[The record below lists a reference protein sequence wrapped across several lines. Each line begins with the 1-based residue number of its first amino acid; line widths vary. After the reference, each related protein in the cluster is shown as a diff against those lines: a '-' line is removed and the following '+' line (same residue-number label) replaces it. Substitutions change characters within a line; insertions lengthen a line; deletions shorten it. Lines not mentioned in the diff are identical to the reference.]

1 MCEERPPSL
10 AGRWGCP
17 GWYKPTGLMKT
28 LAAPESDLTLEGSG
42 IQGMN
47 PCAYSGSCIGAT
59 GDVQKEMVSRVGK
72 AAAAF
77 TGLTEIWS
85 LKICR

>member
-1 MCEERPPSL
+1 
-10 AGRWGCP
+10 
-17 GWYKPTGLMKT
+17 MKT
-28 LAAPESDLTLEGSG
+28 LAAPESNLTLEGSG
-42 IQGMN
+42 IQEMN
-47 PCAYSGSCIGAT
+47 PFVYPGSCIGAT

-85 LKICR
+85 LKICS